1 MEIKVREVNGIE
13 TKGAVEVE
21 KELLEK
27 HEEQLNGEQQAAA
40 AEPAK
45 VETNAEVELKDE
57 DVLSY
62 INKRYNKQINSFDE
76 LVAEREK
83 GEELPE
89 DVAAYFKYKKETG
102 RGIQDFMELQK
113 DYETMDQDQLLKQY
127 YLATQEG
134 LDPEDVDVLMDEFKF
149 DEDLDDDSDIK
160 KAKLAKKK
168 VVSQAKKFFN
178 EQKEKYRI
186 PAESAR
192 TAVPET
198 EKEEYEAYKQYIA
211 NAKTEQEESERKRSW
226 FDKKSDEVFGKDFKG
241 FEFTIDGKTMT
252 FTPAGGDELRKAQAS
267 PMNFI
272 SKFLD
277 NDGLMSDAVGYHR
290 SLAAAMNPEKFAKY
304 FYEQGKADATDDVMR
319 KTKNIN
325 MSETSAPQV
334 IGKGDFQI
342 KAVDTDNGRGLKI
355 RSAKK

>member
-1 MEIKVREVNGIE
+1 MEIKVREVGGTE
-13 TKGAVEVE
+13 AKGAAEVE
-21 KELLEK
+21 KELLEQ
-27 HEEQLNGEQQAAA
+27 HEQQQN

-45 VETNAEVELKDE
+45 TEEAKVEVDAEVTLRDE

-62 INKRYNKQINSFDE
+62 ISKRYNKQINSFDE
-76 LVAEREK
+76 LMAEREK
-83 GEELPE
+83 GEDLPE

-102 RGIQDFMELQK
+102 RGIQDFIELQK
-113 DYETMDQDQLLKQY
+113 DYETMDQDTLLKQY

-134 LDPEDVDVLMDEFKF
+134 IDPEDVDVLMDEFKF
-149 DEDLDDDSDIK
+149 DEDLDDESTIK

-168 VVSQAKKFFN
+168 IVSQAKKFFN

-192 TAVPET
+192 AAFPDSER
-198 EKEEYEAYKQYIA
+198 EEFEAYKQYIA
-211 NAKTEQEESERKRSW
+211 NAKTEQEESERKRGW
-226 FDKKSDEVFGKDFKG
+226 FEKKSDEVFGKDFKG
-241 FEFTIDGKTMT
+241 FEFTIDNKTMT
-252 FTPAGGDELRKAQAS
+252 FTPAGADELRKAQAT

-277 NDGLMSDAVGYHR
+277 SDGLMSDAVGYHKA
-290 SLAAAMNPEKFAKY
+290 LAAAMNPEKFAKY

-325 MSETSAPQV
+325 MSETTAPQV
-334 IGKGDFQI
+334 ISKGDFNI

-355 RSAKK
+355 RSPKK